1 MHPQRVESLSHAQ
14 RERLA
19 YIDFRLYFMGEV
31 GRPDLASRFGV
42 APAGA
47 TRDLALYRE
56 VAPQNIEF
64 DGSNKIYRIVTNFA
78 PLFEHA
84 PQRVLSALS
93 LGFGDGVNGESQP
106 LLPCESPAALSNPQM
121 KILAPIC
128 RAIHAKRP
136 VAIRYHSV
144 SSGESERVIVPF
156 ALVDTGLRWHI
167 RAFDRKSGEFRDF
180 VITRIEAPL
189 LLDEEPKVNE
199 RSDSDIQWTRIV
211 EVQLVPHPDQPRPAI
226 TERDF
231 NMVNGS
237 IELKLRAAT
246 AGYMLRRWSVDCSP
260 DHSLRGPEYRLW
272 LNDPLTIYGA
282 KNALLAPGYRSPDKQ
297 EQGRSIIMTYN
308 PTRALEL
315 LRIGSGRT
323 DAAFREGQED
333 AIRHI
338 VDGRGRLLVVQ
349 KTGWGKSFV
358 YFIATKILRDSGNG
372 PALLISPLLALMRN
386 QIAAAERM
394 GVRAATINSDNIDD
408 WTQVE
413 AKLARGEID
422 ILLIS
427 PERLANERFRT
438 QVLAGI
444 AAQISMLVIDEAHC
458 ISDWG
463 HDFRPHYRLLERIVK
478 TLPPNLRL
486 LATTATA
493 NNRVMED
500 LAAVLGPK
508 LDVSRGDLNRTSL
521 SLQTIRLPSQA
532 ERLAWLAEQLATLQ
546 GHGIIYTLT
555 VRDAN
560 QVADW
565 LKTRGFNV
573 EAYTGETGD
582 RREALEQA
590 LLNNEVKALVATTAL
605 GMGYDKPD
613 LAFVIHYQMP
623 GSVVAYYQ
631 QVGRAGRALDSAYG
645 VLLSGQEESGI
656 TDWFIRSA
664 FPTREEVAEVL
675 GALEEDENGL
685 SVPELLGRVNLS
697 KGRVDKTIALL
708 SLESPAPI
716 AKQGTKWQLT
726 AATLSE
732 GFWARAERLT
742 ALRRDEHQ
750 QMQDYVSLPFG
761 DHMGFLIGAL
771 DGDPSVVTQP
781 ALPALPTGVNEALV
795 RDAIAFLRR
804 TSLPIEP
811 RKKWPDGGMP
821 QYSVKGF
828 IAAGCQAQ
836 PGKAL
841 CVWGDAGWG
850 GLVRQG
856 KYHDS
861 KFADDLVGACVKMVR
876 EWDPQPKPTW
886 VTCVPSLRHPDL
898 VPNFAKRLAA
908 ALGLPFHMVMAKTD
922 NRPEQKTMA
931 NSTQQARNIDGSL
944 ELNGQPVPHGPV
956 ILVDDMV
963 DSRWTLTV
971 AAWLLRKN
979 GSGDVWPM
987 ALSQTGH
994 DE

>member
-1 MHPQRVESLSHAQ
+1 
-14 RERLA
+14 
-19 YIDFRLYFMGEV
+19 
-31 GRPDLASRFGV
+31 
-42 APAGA
+42 
-47 TRDLALYRE
+47 
-56 VAPQNIEF
+56 
-64 DGSNKIYRIVTNFA
+64 
-78 PLFEHA
+78 
-84 PQRVLSALS
+84 
-93 LGFGDGVNGESQP
+93 
-106 LLPCESPAALSNPQM
+106 
-121 KILAPIC
+121 
-128 RAIHAKRP
+128 
-136 VAIRYHSV
+136 
-144 SSGESERVIVPF
+144 
-156 ALVDTGLRWHI
+156 
-167 RAFDRKSGEFRDF
+167 
-180 VITRIEAPL
+180 
-189 LLDEEPKVNE
+189 
-199 RSDSDIQWTRIV
+199 
-211 EVQLVPHPDQPRPAI
+211 
-226 TERDF
+226 
-231 NMVNGS
+231 
-237 IELKLRAAT
+237 
-246 AGYMLRRWSVDCSP
+246 
-260 DHSLRGPEYRLW
+260 
-272 LNDPLTIYGA
+272 
-282 KNALLAPGYRSPDKQ
+282 
-297 EQGRSIIMTYN
+297 MTYN
-308 PTRALEL
+308 PQRALEL
-315 LRIGSGRT
+315 LRIGSGRA
-323 DAAFREGQED
+323 DATFREGQED
-333 AIRHI
+333 AIRH
-338 VDGRGRLLVVQ
+338 VVEGRGRLLVVQ

-358 YFIATKILRDSGNG
+358 YFISTKLLRDSGNG

-394 GVRAATINSDNIDD
+394 GVRAATLNSDNFSS

-500 LAAVLGPK
+500 LATVLGPK

-532 ERLAWLAEQLATLQ
+532 ERLAWLAEQLATLK

-565 LKTRGFNV
+565 LKTKGFNV
-573 EAYTGETGD
+573 EAYSGKAGD

-631 QVGRAGRALDSAYG
+631 QVGRAGRALESAYG
-645 VLLSGQEESGI
+645 VLLSGQEELNI

-664 FPTREEVAEVL
+664 FPTRQEVASVL
-675 GALEEDENGL
+675 GALEDEEKGL
-685 SVPELLGRVNLS
+685 SVPELLSRVNVS
-697 KGRVDKTIALL
+697 KIRIEKTLDLL
-708 SLESPAPI
+708 SLEAPSPI
-716 AKQGTKWQLT
+716 ALDGSKWQLS
-726 AATLSE
+726 AATLSDE
-732 GFWARAERLT
+732 FWTRAERLT

-750 QMQDYVSLPFG
+750 QMENYVSLPFG
-761 DHMGFLIGAL
+761 AHMPFLVEAL
-771 DGDPSVVTQP
+771 DGDQGTATDPM
-781 ALPALPTGVNEALV
+781 LPPLPTHVGEALV
-795 RDAIAFLRR
+795 DEATAFLQRAGL
-804 TSLPIEP
+804 TIQP
-811 RKKWPDGGMP
+811 RKQWPLGGMP
-821 QYSVKGF
+821 KYGLLAPLGPRG
-828 IAAGCQAQ
+828 IAHEHIAQ

-850 GLVRQG
+850 GLVRRG
-856 KYHDS
+856 KYHDG
-861 KFADDLVGACVKMVR
+861 KFADDLVGACVKMIR
-876 EWDPQPKPTW
+876 EWNPQPKPTW

-908 ALGLPFHMVMAKTD
+908 ALGLPFHMVIAKTD
-922 NRPEQKTMA
+922 DRPEQKTMA

-944 ELNGQPVPHGPV
+944 ALNGEPVPHGPV

-971 AAWLLRKN
+971 AAWLLRKS
-979 GSGDVWPM
+979 GSGDVYPM